1 MHALHSIPVDA
12 YLPVYNSL
20 MDNTR
25 SIPWRLILSPP
36 TTGVVNMAID
46 EAILEGV
53 AGDSSPPTMRLYAWD
68 PACLSLGYAQPYR
81 DVDQARMQQLGWD
94 LVRRSSGG
102 RAILHT
108 EELTYALIA
117 PIENPH
123 FPGGV
128 LESYRYLSQGL
139 AAALTSLGLDP
150 ETKIQDSDDDDS
162 PLSPICFQI
171 PSAYEITIEGKKLIG
186 SAQVRRR
193 GAVLQHGSLPL
204 RGDITRVCQ
213 ALNFKNEEEREKA
226 AKKLGASAATLAS
239 LLREP
244 PTWSEAADAMI
255 MGFTEA
261 LDFVFERGELAD
273 GEAHRV
279 EELVT
284 SRFANQAW
292 LCRR

>member
-1 MHALHSIPVDA
+1 MANIQA
-12 YLPVYNSL
+12 
-20 MDNTR
+20 
-25 SIPWRLILSPP
+25 IPWRLILSPP
-36 TTGVVNMAID
+36 AAGAINMAID
-46 EAILEGV
+46 EAILEAV
-53 AGDSSPPTMRLYAWD
+53 AGNTSPPTMRLYAWD
-68 PACLSLGYAQPYR
+68 PACLSLGYAQPYL
-81 DVDQARMQQLGWD
+81 DVDHVRLQNLGWD

-123 FPGGV
+123 FTGGV
-128 LESYRYLSQGL
+128 LESYRHLSQGL
-139 AAALTSLGLDP
+139 AAALTSMGLDP
-150 ETKIQDSDDDDS
+150 ETKIQDNAEDES
-162 PLSPICFQI
+162 PVSPICFQI
-171 PSAYEITIEGKKLIG
+171 PSAYEITIGGKKLIG

-213 ALNFKNEEEREKA
+213 ALSFPNDEQREQA
-226 AKKLGASAATLAS
+226 AIDLGSSAATLAS
-239 LLREP
+239 HLGAP
-244 PTWSEAADAMI
+244 PSWSEAAEAMI
-255 MGFTEA
+255 NGFAEA
-261 LDFVFERGELAD
+261 LEFDFERGELTI

-292 LCRR
+292 LSRR